1 MEWSYPYNTNSGVA
15 VDDDLALFRPD
26 AWFRAGR
33 GPRYEQLYRHLA
45 ATIGAGELAPET
57 QLPPER
63 ELALIANVSRVTVRK
78 AVSQLVEDGVLEQR
92 RGAGTFVRPARPK
105 LEQSL
110 SALVSFTEYMR
121 QRGKTSSSRILR
133 RGLFLPTPDEMMALG
148 LSAADRVAR
157 VERLRFADD
166 TPLALEWSSLPTD
179 VLPDPE
185 AVETSLYDV
194 LRDLYDPY
202 PPLHEQLQWITGTK
216 SDAEARAYLAD
227 FNLKGKLAG
236 VKCPMLVT
244 HGARDHMVPAS
255 SAEQLFNELPVA
267 DKTLRIFDD
276 EIGGSGHCS
285 VDNWTQVVA
294 YQIDWVLDK
303 LG

>member
-1 MEWSYPYNTNSGVA
+1 VA
-15 VDDDLALFRPD
+15 VDDDLALYRPD
-26 AWFRAGR
+26 AWFHTGR
-33 GPRYEQLYRHLA
+33 GPRYEQLYRHLS

-63 ELALIANVSRVTVRK
+63 ELALIADVSRVTVRK

-133 RGLFLPTPDEMMALG
+133 RGVFLPTPDETMALG
-148 LSAADRVAR
+148 LSAADRVSR

-179 VLPDPE
+179 ILPDPE

-194 LRDLYDPY
+194 LRGMGTAPTRAV
-202 PPLHEQLQWITGTK
+202 QRITAVNLN
-216 SDAEARAYLAD
+216 SADARLLLLPEGAAVLRIDRTAYLPVGRPIEFTRGLYRSDIYD
-227 FNLKGKLAG
+227 FI
-236 VKCPMLVT
+236 
-244 HGARDHMVPAS
+244 
-255 SAEQLFNELPVA
+255 AE
-267 DKTLRIFDD
+267 LR
-276 EIGGSGHCS
+276 
-285 VDNWTQVVA
+285 
-294 YQIDWVLDK
+294 LDTP
-303 LG
+303 